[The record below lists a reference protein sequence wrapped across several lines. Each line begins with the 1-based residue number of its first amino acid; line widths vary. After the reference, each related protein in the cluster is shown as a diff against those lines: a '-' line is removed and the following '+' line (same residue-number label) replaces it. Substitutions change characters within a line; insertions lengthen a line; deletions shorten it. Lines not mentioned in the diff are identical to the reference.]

1 MGLAGCSA
9 QRSQSMTAQGAQE
22 RWPWV
27 QGSCVLGKHGPLSS
41 WGQAGP
47 ITDSLSPVTL

>member
-27 QGSCVLGKHGPLSS
+27 QGSCVLGKHCPAGA
-41 WGQAGP
+41 QAGP

>member
-22 RWPWV
+22 RGPWV
-27 QGSCVLGKHGPLSS
+27 QGSCVLGKHWPLSR
-41 WGQAGP
+41 WGLRLVP
-47 ITDSLSPVTL
+47 SLTHSPL